1 MSKIFVN
8 YPKCST
14 CKRAEKFLKENNV
27 EFVNRNIVE
36 ENPTAEELSLWMD
49 KSGLEP
55 RKFFNTSGVLYRE
68 MNLKDKIKT
77 MSKEEMIE
85 ILSTNGMLVKRP
97 LLVTEDIVLVGFK
110 EENYKEVIP
119 APLLSRFTMKALFE
133 PVGFEIKNK
142 YIVEKAKALVEKYND
157 KYGKTIDYADVIKK
171 IDKNVINS
179 TKNFRYLNRLVQK
192 ALISTIENNE

>member
-1 MSKIFVN
+1 MSKLFIN

-14 CKRAEKFLKENNV
+14 CKKAEKFLKENNI
-27 EFVNRNIVE
+27 EFINRNIVE
-36 ENPTAEELSLWMD
+36 ENPSAEELALWME

-97 LLVTEDIVLVGFK
+97 LLVMDDKVLVGCK
-110 EENYKEVIP
+110 EENYKEI
-119 APLLSRFTMKALFE
+119 
-133 PVGFEIKNK
+133 I
-142 YIVEKAKALVEKYND
+142 
-157 KYGKTIDYADVIKK
+157 
-171 IDKNVINS
+171 
-179 TKNFRYLNRLVQK
+179 
-192 ALISTIENNE
+192 

>member
-97 LLVTEDIVLVGFK
+97 LLVTED
-110 EENYKEVIP
+110 NYK
-119 APLLSRFTMKALFE
+119 
-133 PVGFEIKNK
+133 
-142 YIVEKAKALVEKYND
+142 
-157 KYGKTIDYADVIKK
+157 K
-171 IDKNVINS
+171 II
-179 TKNFRYLNRLVQK
+179 
-192 ALISTIENNE
+192 

>member
-97 LLVTEDIVLVGFK
+97 LLVKEDIVLVGFK
-110 EENYKEVIP
+110 EENYKEI
-119 APLLSRFTMKALFE
+119 
-133 PVGFEIKNK
+133 I
-142 YIVEKAKALVEKYND
+142 
-157 KYGKTIDYADVIKK
+157 
-171 IDKNVINS
+171 
-179 TKNFRYLNRLVQK
+179 
-192 ALISTIENNE
+192 

>member
-68 MNLKDKIKT
+68 MNLKDKIKS
-77 MSKEEMIE
+77 MSMEEMIE

-110 EENYKEVIP
+110 EENYKEI
-119 APLLSRFTMKALFE
+119 
-133 PVGFEIKNK
+133 I
-142 YIVEKAKALVEKYND
+142 
-157 KYGKTIDYADVIKK
+157 
-171 IDKNVINS
+171 
-179 TKNFRYLNRLVQK
+179 
-192 ALISTIENNE
+192 

>member
-36 ENPTAEELSLWMD
+36 ENPTTEELSLWMD

-110 EENYKEVIP
+110 EENYKEI
-119 APLLSRFTMKALFE
+119 
-133 PVGFEIKNK
+133 I
-142 YIVEKAKALVEKYND
+142 
-157 KYGKTIDYADVIKK
+157 
-171 IDKNVINS
+171 
-179 TKNFRYLNRLVQK
+179 
-192 ALISTIENNE
+192 

>member
-8 YPKCST
+8 YHKCST
-14 CKRAEKFLKENNV
+14 CKRAEKFLKENKV

-110 EENYKEVIP
+110 EENYKEI
-119 APLLSRFTMKALFE
+119 
-133 PVGFEIKNK
+133 I
-142 YIVEKAKALVEKYND
+142 
-157 KYGKTIDYADVIKK
+157 
-171 IDKNVINS
+171 
-179 TKNFRYLNRLVQK
+179 
-192 ALISTIENNE
+192 

>member
-55 RKFFNTSGVLYRE
+55 RKFFNTSGVLYRQ

-110 EENYKEVIP
+110 EENYKEI
-119 APLLSRFTMKALFE
+119 
-133 PVGFEIKNK
+133 I
-142 YIVEKAKALVEKYND
+142 
-157 KYGKTIDYADVIKK
+157 
-171 IDKNVINS
+171 
-179 TKNFRYLNRLVQK
+179 
-192 ALISTIENNE
+192 

>member
-77 MSKEEMIE
+77 MSKKEMIE

-110 EENYKEVIP
+110 EENYKEI
-119 APLLSRFTMKALFE
+119 
-133 PVGFEIKNK
+133 I
-142 YIVEKAKALVEKYND
+142 
-157 KYGKTIDYADVIKK
+157 
-171 IDKNVINS
+171 
-179 TKNFRYLNRLVQK
+179 
-192 ALISTIENNE
+192 

>member
-1 MSKIFVN
+1 MSKLFVN

-36 ENPTAEELSLWMD
+36 ENPTAEELALWMD

-97 LLVTEDIVLVGFK
+97 LLVTEDTVLIGFK
-110 EENYKEVIP
+110 EENYKEI
-119 APLLSRFTMKALFE
+119 
-133 PVGFEIKNK
+133 I
-142 YIVEKAKALVEKYND
+142 
-157 KYGKTIDYADVIKK
+157 
-171 IDKNVINS
+171 
-179 TKNFRYLNRLVQK
+179 
-192 ALISTIENNE
+192 

>member
-36 ENPTAEELSLWMD
+36 ENPTVEELSLWMN

-110 EENYKEVIP
+110 EENYK
-119 APLLSRFTMKALFE
+119 
-133 PVGFEIKNK
+133 
-142 YIVEKAKALVEKYND
+142 
-157 KYGKTIDYADVIKK
+157 K
-171 IDKNVINS
+171 II
-179 TKNFRYLNRLVQK
+179 
-192 ALISTIENNE
+192 

>member
-1 MSKIFVN
+1 MSKLFIN

-14 CKRAEKFLKENNV
+14 CKKAEKFLKENNI
-27 EFVNRNIVE
+27 EFINRNIVE
-36 ENPTAEELSLWMD
+36 ENPSAEELALWME

-97 LLVTEDIVLVGFK
+97 LLVMDDKVLVGFK
-110 EENYKEVIP
+110 DENYKEI
-119 APLLSRFTMKALFE
+119 
-133 PVGFEIKNK
+133 I
-142 YIVEKAKALVEKYND
+142 
-157 KYGKTIDYADVIKK
+157 
-171 IDKNVINS
+171 
-179 TKNFRYLNRLVQK
+179 
-192 ALISTIENNE
+192 

>member
-14 CKRAEKFLKENNV
+14 CKRAEKFLNENKV

-110 EENYKEVIP
+110 EENYKEI
-119 APLLSRFTMKALFE
+119 
-133 PVGFEIKNK
+133 I
-142 YIVEKAKALVEKYND
+142 
-157 KYGKTIDYADVIKK
+157 
-171 IDKNVINS
+171 
-179 TKNFRYLNRLVQK
+179 
-192 ALISTIENNE
+192 